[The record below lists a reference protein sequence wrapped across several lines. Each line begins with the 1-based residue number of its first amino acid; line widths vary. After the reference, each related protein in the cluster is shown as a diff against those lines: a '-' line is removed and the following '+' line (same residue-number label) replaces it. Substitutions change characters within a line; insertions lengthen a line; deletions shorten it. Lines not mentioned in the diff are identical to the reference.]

1 MLLIEA
7 IRDPDKTDDDV
18 IAGIRIDGA
27 ADSPSIN
34 LFSEPAMDQQNVLSY
49 LLTGSGPDAESE
61 DPNYAAL
68 LVGFGLSNTKTLT
81 GQVGNALGIDDFS
94 LSTNEN
100 KLSVTGQINDRLT
113 AEYNVDVGLS
123 NNDSSSTLRRRQ
135 DPPDLAL
142 RYRLL
147 PRLFLEAVQTTIED
161 QSEFALD
168 LYYEFFLGEEKDDDE
183 GEGDGNANNA
193 NDASSDA
200 INGEAATPKAAN
212 SDTLGN

>member
-1 MLLIEA
+1 
-7 IRDPDKTDDDV
+7 
-18 IAGIRIDGA
+18 
-27 ADSPSIN
+27 
-34 LFSEPAMDQQNVLSY
+34 MDQQNVLSY

-61 DPNYAAL
+61 DPNYTAL

-113 AEYNVDVGLS
+113 AEYNVDVGLK
-123 NNDSSSTLRRRQ
+123 NNDSSSTVRRRQ

-147 PRLFLEAVQTTIED
+147 PRLFLEAVQTTIEN
-161 QSEFALD
+161 QPEFALD

-183 GEGDGNANNA
+183 GDSENEGDGNDANNA
-193 NDASSDA
+193 NNASSDA

-212 SDTLGN
+212 SDTLDN

>member
-1 MLLIEA
+1 M
-7 IRDPDKTDDDV
+7 
-18 IAGIRIDGA
+18 
-27 ADSPSIN
+27 
-34 LFSEPAMDQQNVLSY
+34 
-49 LLTGSGPDAESE
+49 
-61 DPNYAAL
+61 
-68 LVGFGLSNTKTLT
+68 
-81 GQVGNALGIDDFS
+81 GIDDFS

-183 GEGDGNANNA
+183 GDSEGDGDDA
-193 NDASSDA
+193 NDASSDTS
-200 INGEAATPKAAN
+200 NGEVATPKAAN
-212 SDTLGN
+212 SDTLDN

>member
-1 MLLIEA
+1 M
-7 IRDPDKTDDDV
+7 
-18 IAGIRIDGA
+18 
-27 ADSPSIN
+27 
-34 LFSEPAMDQQNVLSY
+34 
-49 LLTGSGPDAESE
+49 
-61 DPNYAAL
+61 
-68 LVGFGLSNTKTLT
+68 
-81 GQVGNALGIDDFS
+81 
-94 LSTNEN
+94 
-100 KLSVTGQINDRLT
+100 
-113 AEYNVDVGLS
+113 DVGLS

-168 LYYEFFLGEEKDDDE
+168 LYYEFFLGEEKDNDE
-183 GEGDGNANNA
+183 GDSENEGDGDGDGDGAGDGNDANNA